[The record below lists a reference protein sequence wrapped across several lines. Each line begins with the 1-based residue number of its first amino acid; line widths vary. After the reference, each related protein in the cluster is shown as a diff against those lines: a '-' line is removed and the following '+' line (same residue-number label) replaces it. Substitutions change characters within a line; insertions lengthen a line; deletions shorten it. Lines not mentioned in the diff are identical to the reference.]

1 MLKKEFLD
9 LLFMHDMLELGTW
22 EKYMYGFSVPSFA
35 RLVAYPIDTLQRRQQ
50 MMPELLII
58 DAISQDSVMSLWNG
72 ASINILAFDYVPGSG
87 ESYFTSGTAKD

>member
-1 MLKKEFLD
+1 VLKKEFLD

-22 EKYMYGFSVPSFA
+22 EKYMYGFGVTSIA

-50 MMPELLII
+50 TMPELSII

-72 ASINILAFDYVPGSG
+72 ASINILRGLRVL
-87 ESYFTSGTAKD
+87 

>member
-1 MLKKEFLD
+1 
-9 LLFMHDMLELGTW
+9 
-22 EKYMYGFSVPSFA
+22 MYGFSVPSIA

-50 MMPELLII
+50 MMPELSII

-72 ASINILAFDYVPGSG
+72 ASINILRGLASMHTVMLLAFDYVPGSG

>member
-1 MLKKEFLD
+1 
-9 LLFMHDMLELGTW
+9 
-22 EKYMYGFSVPSFA
+22 MYGFSVPSIA

-72 ASINILAFDYVPGSG
+72 TVMLLAFDYVPGSG